1 VRTAPPAVALHRAVQ
16 YAAAEFGKRRTIKR
30 PVDEAWAWRELVA
43 CLIGG
48 ASRYEHA
55 AAASQSICLN
65 LPAPWTITASELG
78 TLRSRVER
86 GDIPVP
92 TRFPRAHSHYILAA
106 IDSIYVNGDGLCSLI
121 ADHATPP
128 VARATL
134 VQALQGI
141 GPKQASL
148 LLLNLGVTDDL
159 AVLDRHILRY
169 MGWIGLRSNE
179 QPPRSLREYEG
190 IEDDFRSH
198 CRLLGHA
205 MIDVDRA
212 VWLTSR
218 IWSGKPS

>member
-1 VRTAPPAVALHRAVQ
+1 MRTAPPAGALHRAVR
-16 YAAAEFGKRRTIKR
+16 YAADEFEKRRSVTR
-30 PVDEAWAWRELVA
+30 PLDEAWAWRELVG

-55 AAASQSICLN
+55 AAASQTICSS
-65 LPAPWTITASELG
+65 LPAPWTITARELG

-86 GDIPVP
+86 GELPIP
-92 TRFPRAHSHYILAA
+92 TRFPRSHAQYILAA
-106 IDSIYVNGDGLCSLI
+106 IESIYLNGDGLCSLL
-121 ADHATPP
+121 ADRGAPS
-128 VARATL
+128 VVRATL

-169 MGWIGLRSNE
+169 MAWVGLRIDE

-190 IEDDFRSH
+190 IEGDFRSH
-198 CRLLGHA
+198 CRRLGRS

-218 IWSGKPS
+218 IWGEVVS

>member
-1 VRTAPPAVALHRAVQ
+1 VRIAPPAAALHRAVQ
-16 YAAAEFGKRRTIKR
+16 YAAAEFEKRRTITG
-30 PVDEAWAWRELVA
+30 PLDEAWAWQELVA

-55 AAASQSICLN
+55 AAASRTICSN
-65 LPAPWTITASELG
+65 LPAPWTITVRELG

-86 GDIPVP
+86 GEIPVP
-92 TRFPRAHSHYILAA
+92 TRFPRSHAQYILAA
-106 IDSIYVNGDGLCSLI
+106 IESIYLNGDGLCRLI
-121 ADHATPP
+121 ADGATPP
-128 VARATL
+128 VVRQTL
-134 VQALQGI
+134 VQTLQGI

-148 LLLNLGVTDDL
+148 LLLTLGVTDDL

-169 MGWIGLRSNE
+169 MAWIGLRSNE

-198 CRLLGHA
+198 CRLLGQA

-218 IWSGKPS
+218 IWSGMPS